1 VSGFRLR
8 SAYPVSP
15 KCPRCGSADF
25 RRVEAE
31 TSLAFTDDRVCK
43 QCGTRYTPPIPAWA
57 RVVFAVVGFGALA
70 VMGVMAFWAQGGAG
84 SSNAAIHLVGGGLVG
99 LGCL

>member
-1 VSGFRLR
+1 MSGFRLR

-15 KCPRCGSADF
+15 KCPGCGSADF

-57 RVVFAVVGFGALA
+57 RVVFAVVGLGALA
-70 VMGVMAFWAQGGAG
+70 VMGG
-84 SSNAAIHLVGGGLVG
+84 HGLLGTGRRG
-99 LGCL
+99 LR